1 MFKNPNHYFMIGSL
15 HLKICHRKLVF
26 NLDLEN
32 PFGFCSSH
40 NNKNYCDE
48 ELTEIITYE
57 LLMTVRKV
65 RKNLNK
71 YSWNLRFPQH

>member
-15 HLKICHRKLVF
+15 LFNICHRKSVF

-32 PFGFCSSH
+32 HFEFCSPR

-71 YSWNLRFPQH
+71 Y